1 MENRL
6 NDASRPIH
14 KHNSLY
20 TKEGLHFTPSHMAL
34 RLSMPTSSN
43 AYGYA
48 SGSTGYGVSN
58 WTSTPLEG
66 SSIGSDANA
75 ASSWGC

>member
-20 TKEGLHFTPSHMAL
+20 TKEGLHPLPYGSQTEHANL
-34 RLSMPTSSN
+34 QQRLWLCL
-43 AYGYA
+43 G
-48 SGSTGYGVSN
+48 TGYGVSN

-75 ASSWGC
+75 ASS